1 MISEIEINSG
11 EKHMKIVHLFIAA
24 AINACVIMAASA
36 TAGPGLS
43 LSESV
48 KTGLIAAQPVLG
60 KKVGQETFDGKP
72 VLVTFFASW

>member
-1 MISEIEINSG
+1 
-11 EKHMKIVHLFIAA
+11 MKFKSFITFATLAAGLLLSAPA
-24 AINACVIMAASA
+24 AI
-36 TAGPGLS
+36 AGPGLS

-48 KTGLIAAQPVLG
+48 KSGLMAAQPVLG

>member
-1 MISEIEINSG
+1 MRL
-11 EKHMKIVHLFIAA
+11 VQLFIAA
-24 AINACVIMAASA
+24 AVSAFLLTAAPSA
-36 TAGPGLS
+36 KAGPGLS

-48 KTGLIAAQPVLG
+48 KAGLLAAQPVLG

>member
-1 MISEIEINSG
+1 MRLKN
-11 EKHMKIVHLFIAA
+11 LFILTIFSAVVALASPA
-24 AINACVIMAASA
+24 AI
-36 TAGPGLS
+36 AGPGLS

-48 KTGLIAAQPVLG
+48 KAGLIAAQPVLG

>member
-1 MISEIEINSG
+1 
-11 EKHMKIVHLFIAA
+11 MKLAQLIFVTAFSAFVLLAA
-24 AINACVIMAASA
+24 PA
-36 TAGPGLS
+36 TKAGPGLS

-48 KTGLIAAQPVLG
+48 KAGLLAAQPVLG